1 MNGIHFALLN
11 YVFIYGT
18 VKSTKGFF
26 MQKNE
31 KKNQLDAPIMC
42 ECSYCG
48 DVFKKSEL
56 RPKHYERN
64 LLVCENCYE
73 ADRNEEEDE

>member
-1 MNGIHFALLN
+1 M
-11 YVFIYGT
+11 
-18 VKSTKGFF
+18 K
-26 MQKNE
+26 KNE

-48 DVFKKSEL
+48 DVFKKNEL